1 MRGAAERGDWRGDRG
16 DPRAPGK
23 PGLRSWRGRRDAG
36 CAPPLTFQDEGVDVP
51 VDAQE
56 VALPPEARVG
66 GEQRPATLGVQP
78 SEPQQRAPGLRV
90 CAPGAAG
97 EQSSSQG
104 RRVPQRQVRQGHQ
117 AVLLIRGVGARAAA
131 LAALLVAPGVGLVPV
146 IGEDGRDEQP
156 QGAKAEAEAE
166 RRDERPRLHGFP
178 ARRSRRWARRRRQT
192 QCTWPRRSAARPPS
206 SPPPAPHSPPT
217 AARPPA
223 RLTPRGSLL
232 PPGPAPSPLAGSP
245 HSTVPPPR
253 RFRPSS
259 LSLLPAPAVCPPSP
273 FLHLCSR
280 SSLSSLPSFLLL
292 FPGPYFSPYFS
303 STLPDALS
311 SLPLPLCVPGSFC
324 LYIPALDSKP
334 PRTYPC
340 ADRLRSS
347 VPPTTLR
354 DIHQHQARSCLLS
367 KLIWITVSILL
378 PGANPIQFLER
389 GRFFDSLES

>member
-206 SPPPAPHSPPT
+206 SLPPAPHSPPT

-245 HSTVPPPR
+245 HSTAPPPFAASAPRPSPCFQLPRSVPPLPSFTSALGPR
-253 RFRPSS
+253 LALSRPFSS
-259 LSLLPAPAVCPPSP
+259 YSPVPTFPLTFLQLFQTLFPHSRCPFASLAPSAFIYPPWIPSLPAPTPAQTASGP
-273 FLHLCSR
+273 L
-280 SSLSSLPSFLLL
+280 SLPR
-292 FPGPYFSPYFS
+292 PYET
-303 STLPDALS
+303 STN
-311 SLPLPLCVPGSFC
+311 
-324 LYIPALDSKP
+324 IRLDL
-334 PRTYPC
+334 
-340 ADRLRSS
+340 A
-347 VPPTTLR
+347 
-354 DIHQHQARSCLLS
+354 SCPS
-367 KLIWITVSILL
+367 
-378 PGANPIQFLER
+378 
-389 GRFFDSLES
+389 